1 MGFNRELNFPLK
13 MESSSRIWRLFTT
26 IMGFT
31 SLVPGFLSL
40 GHWENEGEINKFT
53 ENYGLKQ
60 TRKLLSH
67 FTQYQTETLLGFFAQ
82 LSL

>member
-1 MGFNRELNFPLK
+1 

-31 SLVPGFLSL
+31 SLVPDVLSL
-40 GHWENEGEINKFT
+40 GHWENKGEINKFT

-60 TRKLLSH
+60 TQKLLSR
-67 FTQYQTETLLGFFAQ
+67 FTQYQTWTLLGFFAQ
-82 LSL
+82 LSLRLSLWVYDQ